1 MNSCLVKMVTAPPV
15 QAAPFISYL
24 LLSKHG
30 LALEYIKMKEQLAKV
45 QTGECRERSLR
56 TCLDFKGCLIRLGW
70 HFQTLPEP
78 CVTQER
84 HSLPQERSRAQA
96 SSPVLAGL
104 SAPVS
109 LLWDSLCQ
117 QHPHSARVLVHRLV
131 LSEGRG
137 SFAFSLIS
145 ACFQLAFFLFLP
157 GLRVGTGEDTILLF
171 YCHSAK
177 AGHVCNPHI
186 PSVSPCVIHFKHLHL
201 QKLNTRFHAAP
212 VASNTQNNALPQTFS
227 SLIQD
232 NQL

>member
-1 MNSCLVKMVTAPPV
+1 MVTAPPV

-30 LALEYIKMKEQLAKV
+30 LALEYIKMKEQLAEV
-45 QTGECRERSLR
+45 QTGECCERSLR

-78 CVTQER
+78 CVTRER

-96 SSPVLAGL
+96 SSLALAGL

-117 QHPHSARVLVHRLV
+117 QHPQSARVLVHRLV

-145 ACFQLAFFLFLP
+145 A
-157 GLRVGTGEDTILLF
+157 
-171 YCHSAK
+171 
-177 AGHVCNPHI
+177 
-186 PSVSPCVIHFKHLHL
+186 
-201 QKLNTRFHAAP
+201 
-212 VASNTQNNALPQTFS
+212 
-227 SLIQD
+227 
-232 NQL
+232 